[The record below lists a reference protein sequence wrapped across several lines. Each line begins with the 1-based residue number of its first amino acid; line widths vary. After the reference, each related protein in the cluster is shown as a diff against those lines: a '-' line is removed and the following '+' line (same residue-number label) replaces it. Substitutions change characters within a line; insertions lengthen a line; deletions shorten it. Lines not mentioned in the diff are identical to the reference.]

1 MLKRLQ
7 VASPCNANWEEMV
20 GDDRVRWCSQCNLN
34 VYNFGALTKHELSQ
48 LIRQKEGLRLCG
60 RLYRRADG
68 TVVTKDCEGGAK
80 ALVRRAS
87 RLAVASLAAV
97 MGTGFAVAQ
106 AAEPQSLVQI
116 NESHTGID
124 VKVVDESGAGI
135 QDAQIWIRSGILK
148 EPITGKTNEKGEWQF
163 RGLEPATYQL
173 QLFAPGHSPSTQNV
187 TIADRT
193 VTGVQIQLY
202 QPVLMGEVVN
212 VESRRNPLKKLFHR
226 LVR

>member
-1 MLKRLQ
+1 M
-7 VASPCNANWEEMV
+7 
-20 GDDRVRWCSQCNLN
+20 
-34 VYNFGALTKHELSQ
+34 
-48 LIRQKEGLRLCG
+48 
-60 RLYRRADG
+60 
-68 TVVTKDCEGGAK
+68 

-87 RLAVASLAAV
+87 RLVAASLAAA
-97 MGTGFAVAQ
+97 MSTGFAMAQ

-116 NESHTGID
+116 NESQAGID
-124 VKVVDESGAGI
+124 LKILDENGAGI
-135 QDAQIWIRSGILK
+135 RDAQIWIRSGILK

-193 VTGVQIQLY
+193 VTGVQLQLY

-212 VESRRNPLKKLFHR
+212 VESHRNPLKKLFHR
-226 LVR
+226 LVG